1 MSQKE
6 GKFQSKSRF
15 GGGKGKGG
23 FKGGGK
29 SGGGGFGKRFEGD
42 RKGGFGGKSKGFGG
56 KSRGFGGKS
65 EGRTGGKPRFDRDE
79 RGGDRPD
86 RREGGRPERSGGGD
100 RPFKKREWKPR
111 EDRGGDGERSFQK
124 REWKPREDRGGEGFK
139 GRGGGGFKGRSGG
152 GFKSRDRDGG
162 GFKGRD
168 GGGRGGDRPYQKRE
182 WKPRE
187 EGAEGSFEKR
197 EWKPREDRGGDRP
210 PRREGG
216 FKRDGGFKREGGF
229 KPRDRDAE
237 YDQRERSRP
246 RDTHKPYKRYDDK
259 KSFDRKPRRDFD
271 EAPGDDTPRAEA
283 SFETKQKLKSERSS
297 YGAPSSAFL
306 YGVHAVTEALKNE
319 KRIHQRLLVTQRG
332 YEAISDVVAACSDEG
347 LNMPQVIYVEKEDI
361 DRLLPRDAVHQDI
374 LLDCQPLEETFL
386 TDLLITL
393 KDDENAKVLVLD
405 QVTDPHNV
413 GAIIRTAAAF
423 GVAAVVVQKLNSPDI
438 TGIVAKSASGAVE
451 HVPYVRE
458 TNLSRSLE
466 QLKEAGFFCIGLD
479 ERGKRTIAET
489 GLSGRVALVMGAE
502 GDGLR
507 RLVAENCDEL
517 VKLPTQGPI
526 ASLNVSN
533 AAAVAVYELIRK

>member
-23 FKGGGK
+23 GFKGRGK
-29 SGGGGFGKRFEGD
+29 PGGGGFGKKFEGD
-42 RKGGFGGKSKGFGG
+42 RKDSRGGFGGKSKDFGGKSHGGFGG
-56 KSRGFGGKS
+56 KSKSFGS
-65 EGRTGGKPRFDRDE
+65 KPRFDRD
-79 RGGDRPD
+79 GDK
-86 RREGGRPERSGGGD
+86 GGD
-100 RPFKKREWKPR
+100 RPFKRDGDRPYQKREWKPR
-111 EDRGGDGERSFQK
+111 EDRGGSRGGDRPYQKREFKPRDDRGGDGERSFQK
-124 REWKPREDRGGEGFK
+124 REWKPREDRG
-139 GRGGGGFKGRSGG
+139 
-152 GFKSRDRDGG
+152 DR
-162 GFKGRD
+162 
-168 GGGRGGDRPYQKRE
+168 E
-182 WKPRE
+182 
-187 EGAEGSFEKR
+187 
-197 EWKPREDRGGDRP
+197 
-210 PRREGG
+210 
-216 FKRDGGFKREGGF
+216 F
-229 KPRDRDAE
+229 KPRDR
-237 YDQRERSRP
+237 REGGGRP
-246 RDTHKPYKRYDDK
+246 RDAHKPYKRYDDK
-259 KSFDRKPRRDFD
+259 KSFDRKPRRDADDSFD
-271 EAPGDDTPRAEA
+271 AAPQAEA
-283 SFETKQKLKSERSS
+283 SFETRQKLKSERPG

-332 YEAISDVVAACSDEG
+332 YEAIAEAFQQAADEG

-386 TDLLITL
+386 SDILVGL
-393 KDDENAKVLVLD
+393 KDDENAKILVLD

-423 GVAAVVVQKLNSPDI
+423 GVAAVVVQKLNAPDI

-458 TNLSRSLE
+458 TNLSRALE

-479 ERGKRTIAET
+479 ERGKRSIAEA
-489 GLSGRVALVMGAE
+489 GFSGRVALVMGAE